1 MAKRRISGCSGHPIK
16 AVNNLF
22 KSKLININQQ
32 WNPVKEAT
40 TNWRNLF
47 IDSFNSAEDI
57 STCTAKPECF
67 AISCVDGPWQNIET
81 WELAIRNEIL
91 LQLPMKSLEKNG
103 KIISN
108 IDARAFVIHL
118 RSYNSVLTLVFT
130 FDLLWKLTIFFL
142 WFLWPTSSARQYI
155 ITKF

>member
-1 MAKRRISGCSGHPIK
+1 M
-16 AVNNLF
+16 
-22 KSKLININQQ
+22 
-32 WNPVKEAT
+32 
-40 TNWRNLF
+40 
-47 IDSFNSAEDI
+47 
-57 STCTAKPECF
+57 
-67 AISCVDGPWQNIET
+67 DGPWQNIET

-130 FDLLWKLTIFFL
+130 FDLL
-142 WFLWPTSSARQYI
+142 
-155 ITKF
+155 